1 MYLKTKQ
8 TNKKFMFKKI
18 FLKLLKI
25 NDSSLIRLI
34 ISRLARIF

>member
-1 MYLKTKQ
+1 
-8 TNKKFMFKKI
+8 MFKKI